1 MRLFS
6 ALELLDEPQD
16 FCVTGKS
23 YTNISGRTYKGT
35 ELKQILEPVINLAT
49 YEQVHDQEV
58 ACEVF
63 LKMINNTNNLQE
75 AEAKF
80 SRLAPALELLFA
92 TVQDSAG
99 FALKQELEL
108 DKGITKNLL
117 SYMDDLLEDRRE
129 ATDLALDSF
138 FDNLDSGVTDALERL
153 AGE

>member
-6 ALELLDEPQD
+6 VLELLDEPQD
-16 FCVTGKS
+16 FCVVGKS
-23 YTNISGRTYKGT
+23 YTNISGRTYKGA

-58 ACEVF
+58 ACKVF

-80 SRLAPALELLFA
+80 SRLAPAFELLFA
-92 TVQDSAG
+92 TVQDSTG

-108 DKGITKNLL
+108 DKGITKNIF

-129 ATDLALDSF
+129 AADSTLDSF
-138 FDNLDSGVTDALERL
+138 FDSLDSGVTDALERL